1 MRVEVPTNLRL
12 GARKSP
18 VLCLPVAVE
27 PAAEVS
33 KQRRSAEATVRTLCV
48 RLSCDSYL
56 TILAGREVCYVF

>member
-33 KQRRSAEATVRTLCV
+33 KQRRSAEATVRAVYFKLFVTARCFLG
-48 RLSCDSYL
+48 Y
-56 TILAGREVCYVF
+56 